1 MVTYQSEAQAAADGF
16 RIEHQAAAQRFALL
30 RGAEQLGEAHY
41 SLTDRGGEPTINF
54 DHTYVAPKLRGSGLA
69 ALLAEHALADDIVLG
84 RRITA
89 SCWYIRE
96 HLERHPR
103 LREQQG

>member
-1 MVTYQSEAQAAADGF
+1 MVTYQSEAQAVADGF

-30 RGAEQLGEAHY
+30 RGTEHLGEAHY
-41 SLTDRGGEPTINF
+41 SLADGGDGPTINF
-54 DHTYVAPKLRGSGLA
+54 DHTFVAPELRGSGLA
-69 ALLAEHALADDIVLG
+69 ALLAEHALTDDVVLG

-96 HLERHPR
+96 YLERNPR
-103 LREQQG
+103 LREQRG